1 MNKKNLILKIF
12 SLGVGLAIGCI
23 LIAKVCFES
32 TYDNFYKDIERIY
45 LIKTGYSNQG
55 DTGESFQVSGAVAP
69 GFKQYVPGV
78 EYSTRTTFLFASE
91 RFYTADKN
99 PVSGV
104 LAIADTSFFHVFN
117 REILAGDAVKVLSQ
131 PMMLMVSRSFAE
143 KLGGV
148 DKAVGQ
154 VIYNEDSPQL
164 KFTIGGVY
172 EDFPENGS
180 LDYDMLLS
188 MVSYGKWSREN
199 WLGNDRY
206 RGYVKL
212 EEGVDPSSLSASIR
226 LMQEENQPIEEMEK
240 NGSKIWYFLTPV
252 NKLHTSEPQ
261 VRNMV
266 IILSIVSLVLI
277 LISLMNYILITISEM
292 VKRSKEMG
300 IHRCYG
306 AETWDIYMLLFRE
319 TSVVMVISLILAS
332 ALIFAASPVIKDLLG
347 AELISLFIPE
357 TIYVLVTV
365 IVVLLVVSTVIPGY
379 LYAKVPVSV
388 AFRSY
393 SENKRH
399 WKLTLLW
406 VQFVINI
413 FLICFM
419 FVIIAQYDKALND
432 KPGYDYENVLFYSVR
447 GVEKQNIERSI
458 AILKSNPDIIDIER
472 CYDLPFDYSSGN
484 DVYLPGD
491 DRELFNIADQY
502 FGTKGFFEFF
512 NIPILE
518 GRVPETEQEVAVSR
532 KFVERMQEFV
542 DWKDGALGKS
552 IYVSEHSDST
562 AMNQGVLT
570 IACVYEDYRI
580 GLLTRNDERPSIRFT
595 GDSETNAA
603 YMPYILI
610 KVKNLS
616 PEVISRIQKEVQNEI
631 PEKDMEIHS
640 YKQVM
645 QSMYDDNRKMK
656 DTIFTGCIFSL
667 LIAFFGLVGYVR
679 DESQRRSKE
688 IAIRKI
694 SGATSA
700 EILSIFVGEMS
711 KWILIAAIVGNLS
724 AYYVSGLWL
733 EQFSEKISVSV
744 LYFLAA
750 DVIVAIIIL
759 ATVVVSSLQIMNAN
773 PVESLKS
780 E

>member
-1 MNKKNLILKIF
+1 MNKKNWILKIF

-55 DTGESFQVSGAVAP
+55 EERTFNQVSGAIAP

-78 EYSTRTTFLFASE
+78 EYATRTAFVFESYK
-91 RFYTADKN
+91 FYNIDKKS
-99 PVSGV
+99 VTGKLV
-104 LAIADTSFFHVFN
+104 VADTSFFHVFD
-117 REILAGDAVKVLSQ
+117 RKILAGEAIKVLSQ
-131 PMMLMVSRSFAE
+131 PQMLMVSRSFAE
-143 KLGGV
+143 KLGGIE
-148 DKAVGQ
+148 KAMGQ
-154 VIYNEDSPQL
+154 VIYNEDSPNN

-172 EDFPENGS
+172 EDFPKNGS
-180 LDYDMLLS
+180 LDYDILLS
-188 MVSYGKWSREN
+188 MVSYNKWSREN
-199 WLGNDRY
+199 WVGNDHY

-240 NGSKIWYFLTPV
+240 NGNKIWYYLSPFD
-252 NKLHTSEPQ
+252 KLHTSEPQ
-261 VRNMV
+261 VRNLIV
-266 IILSIVSLVLI
+266 ILSIVSFVLL
-277 LISLMNYILITISEM
+277 LISLMNYILITISEI
-292 VKRSKEMG
+292 VKRSKE
-300 IHRCYG
+300 IAVHRCYG
-306 AETWDIYMLLFRE
+306 AGTWDIYMILFRE
-319 TSVVMVISLILAS
+319 TSVVMMISLLLAS
-332 ALIFAASPVIKDLLG
+332 ALILAASPIIKDLLG
-347 AELISLFIPE
+347 AGISSLFIPE
-357 TIYVLVTV
+357 TVYVLIAV
-365 IVVLLVVSTVIPGY
+365 IVVLLIISTVIPGY
-379 LYAKVPVSV
+379 LYANVSVSV
-388 AFRSY
+388 AFRNY
-393 SENKRH
+393 KENKKR
-399 WKLTLLW
+399 WKLMLLW

-413 FLICFM
+413 FLVCFM
-419 FVIIAQYDKALND
+419 FVIMAQYDKALND
-432 KPGYDYENVLFYSVR
+432 NPGYEYENVLYYNVR
-447 GVEKQNIERSI
+447 GVEKQQVERSMAALSSNPDVVDIERS
-458 AILKSNPDIIDIER
+458 
-472 CYDLPFDYSSGN
+472 YTLPFDYSSGN
-484 DVYLPGD
+484 NISLPGEY
-491 DRELFNIADQY
+491 RSLFNIADQY

-631 PEKDMEIHS
+631 PEKDMEIYS

-656 DTIFTGCIFSL
+656 DTIFAGCIFSL

-679 DESQRRSKE
+679 DEAQRRSKE

-694 SGATSA
+694 SGATSS

>member
-1 MNKKNLILKIF
+1 MNKKNWILKIF

-55 DTGESFQVSGAVAP
+55 EERTFNQVSGAIAP

-78 EYSTRTTFLFASE
+78 EYATRTAFVFESYK
-91 RFYTADKN
+91 FYNIDKKS
-99 PVSGV
+99 VTGKLV
-104 LAIADTSFFHVFN
+104 VADTSFFHVFD
-117 REILAGDAVKVLSQ
+117 RKILAGEAIKVLSQ
-131 PMMLMVSRSFAE
+131 PQMLMVSRSFAE
-143 KLGGV
+143 KLGGIE
-148 DKAVGQ
+148 KAMGQ
-154 VIYNEDSPQL
+154 VIYNEDSPNN

-172 EDFPENGS
+172 EDFPKNGS
-180 LDYDMLLS
+180 LDYDILLS
-188 MVSYGKWSREN
+188 MVSYNKWSREN
-199 WLGNDRY
+199 WVGNDHY

-240 NGSKIWYFLTPV
+240 NGNKIWYYLSPFD
-252 NKLHTSEPQ
+252 KLHTSEPQ
-261 VRNMV
+261 VRNLIV
-266 IILSIVSLVLI
+266 ILSIVSFVLL
-277 LISLMNYILITISEM
+277 LISLMNYILITISEI
-292 VKRSKEMG
+292 VKRSKE
-300 IHRCYG
+300 IAVHRCYG
-306 AETWDIYMLLFRE
+306 AGTWDIYMILFRE
-319 TSVVMVISLILAS
+319 TSVVMMISLLLAS
-332 ALIFAASPVIKDLLG
+332 ALILAASPIIKDLLG
-347 AELISLFIPE
+347 AGISSLFIPE
-357 TIYVLVTV
+357 TVYVLIAV
-365 IVVLLVVSTVIPGY
+365 IVVLLIISTVIPGY
-379 LYAKVPVSV
+379 LYANVSVSV
-388 AFRSY
+388 AFRNY
-393 SENKRH
+393 KENKKR
-399 WKLTLLW
+399 WKLMLLW

-413 FLICFM
+413 FLVCFM
-419 FVIIAQYDKALND
+419 FVIMAQYDKALND
-432 KPGYDYENVLFYSVR
+432 NPGYEYENVLYYNVR
-447 GVEKQNIERSI
+447 GVEKQQVERSMAALSSNPDVVDIERS
-458 AILKSNPDIIDIER
+458 
-472 CYDLPFDYSSGN
+472 YTLPFDYSSGN
-484 DVYLPGD
+484 NISLPGEY
-491 DRELFNIADQY
+491 RSLFNIADQY

-595 GDSETNAA
+595 GNPETSVA

-631 PEKDMEIHS
+631 PEKDMEIYS

-656 DTIFTGCIFSL
+656 DTIFAGCIFSL

-679 DESQRRSKE
+679 DEAQRRSKE

-694 SGATSA
+694 SGATSS

>member
-1 MNKKNLILKIF
+1 MNKKNWILKIF

-45 LIKTGYSNQG
+45 LIKTGYSSQG
-55 DTGESFQVSGAVAP
+55 EERDYNQVSGAIAP

-78 EYSTRTTFLFASE
+78 EYATRTTFMFASDK
-91 RFYTADKN
+91 FYTADKN

-104 LAIADTSFFHVFN
+104 LVVADTSFFHVFN

-154 VIYNEDSPQL
+154 VIYNEDNSGMKL
-164 KFTIGGVY
+164 TVGGVF

-180 LDYDMLLS
+180 LYYDILLS
-188 MVSYGKWSREN
+188 MASFSKWSREN

-212 EEGVDPSSLSASIR
+212 EEGVDPSSLSDAIR
-226 LMQEENQPIEEMEK
+226 MMQEENQPLEEMEK
-240 NGSKIWYFLTPV
+240 NGEKIWYFLSPF

-261 VRNMV
+261 VQNLI
-266 IILSIVSLVLI
+266 IILSIVSLVLL

-300 IHRCYG
+300 VYRCYG
-306 AETWDIYMLLFRE
+306 AGTWNIYMILFRE

-332 ALIFAASPVIKDLLG
+332 ALIFAARPVIKDLLG
-347 AELISLFIPE
+347 AELTSLFIPE
-357 TIYVLVTV
+357 TIYVLVAV
-365 IVVLLVVSTVIPGY
+365 IVVLLIVSTVIPGY

-399 WKLTLLW
+399 WKLALLW

-413 FLICFM
+413 FLVCFM

-432 KPGYDYENVLFYSVR
+432 KTGYEYENVLYYNVR
-447 GVEKQNIERSI
+447 GVEKQQVERSI
-458 AILKSNPDIIDIER
+458 AALHSIPDVVGVER
-472 CYDLPFDYSSGN
+472 CYDLPFNYCSGN
-484 DVYLPGD
+484 NISLPGD
-491 DRELFNIADQY
+491 DRSLFNIADQY

-562 AMNQGVLT
+562 AFGQGILT
-570 IACVYEDYRI
+570 ITCIYEDYRI

-595 GDSETNAA
+595 GDSENS
-603 YMPYILI
+603 YMPFILI
-610 KVKNLS
+610 KVKKVS
-616 PEVISRIQKEVQNEI
+616 PEIISRIEKEVQKEI
-631 PEKDMEIHS
+631 PEKDIEIHS

-694 SGATSA
+694 SGATSS
-700 EILSIFVGEMS
+700 EILSIFIGEMS

-733 EQFSEKISVSV
+733 EQFSEKISISV

>member
-1 MNKKNLILKIF
+1 MNKKNWILKIF

-45 LIKTGYSNQG
+45 LIKTGYSSQG
-55 DTGESFQVSGAVAP
+55 EERDYNQVSGAIAP

-78 EYSTRTTFLFASE
+78 EYATRTTFMFASDK
-91 RFYTADKN
+91 FYTADKN

-104 LAIADTSFFHVFN
+104 LVVADTSFFHVFN

-148 DKAVGQ
+148 EKAVGQ
-154 VIYNEDSPQL
+154 VIYNEDNSGMKL
-164 KFTIGGVY
+164 TVGGVF

-180 LDYDMLLS
+180 LYYDILLS
-188 MVSYGKWSREN
+188 MASFSKWSREN

-347 AELISLFIPE
+347 AELTSLFIPE
-357 TIYVLVTV
+357 TIYVLVAV
-365 IVVLLVVSTVIPGY
+365 IVVLLIVSTVIPGY

-399 WKLTLLW
+399 WKLALLW

-413 FLICFM
+413 FLVCFM

-432 KPGYDYENVLFYSVR
+432 KPGYDYENVLFYNVR

-472 CYDLPFDYSSGN
+472 CFDLPFDYSSGN

-631 PEKDMEIHS
+631 PEKNMEIHS

-694 SGATSA
+694 SGATSS

-733 EQFSEKISVSV
+733 EQFSEKISISV

>member
-1 MNKKNLILKIF
+1 MNKKNWILKIF

-419 FVIIAQYDKALND
+419 FVIIAQYDKSLND

-595 GDSETNAA
+595 GDSEINAA

-610 KVKNLS
+610 KVKKLS
-616 PEVISRIQKEVQNEI
+616 PEIISRIEKEVQKEI

-656 DTIFTGCIFSL
+656 DTIFAGCIFSL

-694 SGATSA
+694 SGATSS
-700 EILSIFVGEMS
+700 EILSIFIGEMS

-733 EQFSEKISVSV
+733 EQFSEKISISV

-759 ATVVVSSLQIMNAN
+759 ATVVISSLQIMNAN

>member
-1 MNKKNLILKIF
+1 MNKKNWILKIF

-55 DTGESFQVSGAVAP
+55 EERTFNQVSGAIAP

-78 EYSTRTTFLFASE
+78 EYATRTAFVFESYK
-91 RFYTADKN
+91 FYNIDKKS
-99 PVSGV
+99 VTGKLV
-104 LAIADTSFFHVFN
+104 VADTSFFHVFD
-117 REILAGDAVKVLSQ
+117 RKILAGEAIKVLSQ
-131 PMMLMVSRSFAE
+131 PQMLMVSRSFAE
-143 KLGGV
+143 KLGGIE
-148 DKAVGQ
+148 KAMGQ
-154 VIYNEDSPQL
+154 VIYNEDSPNN

-172 EDFPENGS
+172 EDFPKNGS
-180 LDYDMLLS
+180 LDYDILLS
-188 MVSYGKWSREN
+188 MVSYNKWRREN
-199 WLGNDRY
+199 WVGNDHY

-240 NGSKIWYFLTPV
+240 NGNKIWYYLSPFD
-252 NKLHTSEPQ
+252 KLHTSEPQ
-261 VRNMV
+261 VRNLIV
-266 IILSIVSLVLI
+266 ILSIVSFVLL
-277 LISLMNYILITISEM
+277 LISLMNYILITISEI
-292 VKRSKEMG
+292 VKRSKE
-300 IHRCYG
+300 IAVHRCYG
-306 AETWDIYMLLFRE
+306 AGTWDIYMILFRE
-319 TSVVMVISLILAS
+319 TSVVMMISLLLAS
-332 ALIFAASPVIKDLLG
+332 ALILAASPIIKDLLG
-347 AELISLFIPE
+347 AGISSLFIPE
-357 TIYVLVTV
+357 TVYVLIAV
-365 IVVLLVVSTVIPGY
+365 IVVLLIISTVIPGY
-379 LYAKVPVSV
+379 LYANVSVSV
-388 AFRSY
+388 AFRNY
-393 SENKRH
+393 KENKKR
-399 WKLTLLW
+399 WKLMLLW

-413 FLICFM
+413 FLVCFM
-419 FVIIAQYDKALND
+419 FVIMAQYDKALND
-432 KPGYDYENVLFYSVR
+432 NPGYEYENVLYYNVR
-447 GVEKQNIERSI
+447 GVEKQQVERSMAALSSNPDVVDIERS
-458 AILKSNPDIIDIER
+458 
-472 CYDLPFDYSSGN
+472 YTLPFDYSSGN
-484 DVYLPGD
+484 NISLPGEY
-491 DRELFNIADQY
+491 RSLFNIADQY

-595 GDSETNAA
+595 GNPETSVA

-631 PEKDMEIHS
+631 PEKDMEIYS

-656 DTIFTGCIFSL
+656 DTIFAGCIFSL

-679 DESQRRSKE
+679 DEAQRRSKE

-694 SGATSA
+694 SGATSS

>member
-1 MNKKNLILKIF
+1 MNKKNWILKIF

-78 EYSTRTTFLFASE
+78 EYSTRTTFLFESE
-91 RFYTADKN
+91 RFYTEDKI
-99 PVSGV
+99 PFSGKLV
-104 LAIADTSFFHVFN
+104 IADTSFFHVFN

-131 PMMLMVSRSFAE
+131 PKMLMVSRSFAE
-143 KLGGV
+143 KFGSI

-188 MVSYGKWSREN
+188 MVSYSKWSREN

-226 LMQEENQPIEEMEK
+226 LMQEENQPIEEIEK

-347 AELISLFIPE
+347 AELTSLFIPE
-357 TIYVLVTV
+357 TIYVLVAV
-365 IVVLLVVSTVIPGY
+365 IVVLLIVSTVIPGY

-399 WKLTLLW
+399 WKLALLW

-413 FLICFM
+413 FLVCFM
-419 FVIIAQYDKALND
+419 SVIIAQYDKALND
-432 KPGYDYENVLFYSVR
+432 KPGYDYENVLFYNVR
-447 GVEKQNIERSI
+447 GVEKQNVERSI
-458 AILKSNPDIIDIER
+458 AILNSNPDIIDIER
-472 CYDLPFDYSSGN
+472 CFYLPFSYSYGN
-484 DVYLPGD
+484 DVYLPGN

-595 GDSETNAA
+595 GDSETSVA

-631 PEKDMEIHS
+631 PEKDIEIHS

-694 SGATSA
+694 SGATSS

-733 EQFSEKISVSV
+733 EQFSEKISISV

>member
-1 MNKKNLILKIF
+1 MNKKNWILKIF

-55 DTGESFQVSGAVAP
+55 EERTFNQVSGAIAP

-78 EYSTRTTFLFASE
+78 EYATRTAFVFESYK
-91 RFYTADKN
+91 FYNIDKKS
-99 PVSGV
+99 VTGKLV
-104 LAIADTSFFHVFN
+104 VADTSFFHVFD
-117 REILAGDAVKVLSQ
+117 RKILAGEATKVLSQ
-131 PMMLMVSRSFAE
+131 PQMLMVSRSFAE
-143 KLGGV
+143 KLGGIE
-148 DKAVGQ
+148 KAMGQ
-154 VIYNEDSPQL
+154 VIYNEDSPNN

-172 EDFPENGS
+172 EDFPKNGS
-180 LDYDMLLS
+180 LDYDILLS
-188 MVSYGKWSREN
+188 MVSYNKWSREN
-199 WLGNDRY
+199 WVGNDHY

-240 NGSKIWYFLTPV
+240 NGNKIWYYLSPFD
-252 NKLHTSEPQ
+252 KLHTSEPQ
-261 VRNMV
+261 VRNLIV
-266 IILSIVSLVLI
+266 ILSIVSFVLL
-277 LISLMNYILITISEM
+277 LISLMNYILITISEI
-292 VKRSKEMG
+292 VKRSKE
-300 IHRCYG
+300 IAVHRCYG
-306 AETWDIYMLLFRE
+306 AGTWDIYMILFRE
-319 TSVVMVISLILAS
+319 TSVVMMISLLLAS
-332 ALIFAASPVIKDLLG
+332 ALILAASPIIKDLLG
-347 AELISLFIPE
+347 AGISSLFIPE
-357 TIYVLVTV
+357 TVYVLIAV
-365 IVVLLVVSTVIPGY
+365 IVVLLIISTVIPGY
-379 LYAKVPVSV
+379 LYANVSVSV
-388 AFRSY
+388 AFRNY
-393 SENKRH
+393 KENKKR
-399 WKLTLLW
+399 WKLMLLW

-413 FLICFM
+413 FLVCFM
-419 FVIIAQYDKALND
+419 FVIMAQYDKALND
-432 KPGYDYENVLFYSVR
+432 NPGYEYENVLYYNVR
-447 GVEKQNIERSI
+447 GVEKQQVERSMAALSSNPDVVDIERS
-458 AILKSNPDIIDIER
+458 
-472 CYDLPFDYSSGN
+472 YTLPFDYSSGN
-484 DVYLPGD
+484 NISLPGEY
-491 DRELFNIADQY
+491 RSLFNIADQY

-518 GRVPETEQEVAVSR
+518 GRIPETEQEVAVSR

-595 GDSETNAA
+595 GDSETSVA

-631 PEKDMEIHS
+631 PEKDMEIYS

-656 DTIFTGCIFSL
+656 DTIFAGCIFSL

-679 DESQRRSKE
+679 DEAQRRSKE

-694 SGATSA
+694 SGATSS

-711 KWILIAAIVGNLS
+711 KWILLAAIVGNLS

>member
-1 MNKKNLILKIF
+1 MNKKNWILKIF

-55 DTGESFQVSGAVAP
+55 EERTFNQVSGAIAP

-78 EYSTRTTFLFASE
+78 EYATRTAFVFESYK
-91 RFYTADKN
+91 FYNIDKKS
-99 PVSGV
+99 VTGKLV
-104 LAIADTSFFHVFN
+104 VADTSFFHVFD
-117 REILAGDAVKVLSQ
+117 RKILAGEATKVLSQ
-131 PMMLMVSRSFAE
+131 PQMLMVSRSFAE
-143 KLGGV
+143 KLGGIE
-148 DKAVGQ
+148 KAMGQ
-154 VIYNEDSPQL
+154 VIYNEDSPNN

-172 EDFPENGS
+172 EDFPKNGS
-180 LDYDMLLS
+180 LDYDILLS
-188 MVSYGKWSREN
+188 MVSYNKWSREN
-199 WLGNDRY
+199 WVGNDHY

-240 NGSKIWYFLTPV
+240 NGNKIWYYLSPFD
-252 NKLHTSEPQ
+252 KLHTSEPQ
-261 VRNMV
+261 VRNLIV
-266 IILSIVSLVLI
+266 ILSIVSFVLL
-277 LISLMNYILITISEM
+277 LISLMNYILITISEI
-292 VKRSKEMG
+292 VKRSKE
-300 IHRCYG
+300 IAVHRCYG
-306 AETWDIYMLLFRE
+306 AGTWDIYMILFRE
-319 TSVVMVISLILAS
+319 ISVVMMISLLLAS
-332 ALIFAASPVIKDLLG
+332 ALILAASPIIKDLLG
-347 AELISLFIPE
+347 AGISSLFIPE
-357 TIYVLVTV
+357 TVYVLIAV
-365 IVVLLVVSTVIPGY
+365 IVVLLIISTVIPGY
-379 LYAKVPVSV
+379 LYANVSVSV
-388 AFRSY
+388 AFRNY
-393 SENKRH
+393 KENKKR
-399 WKLTLLW
+399 WKLMLLW

-413 FLICFM
+413 FLVCFM
-419 FVIIAQYDKALND
+419 FVIMAQYDKALND
-432 KPGYDYENVLFYSVR
+432 NPGYEYENVLYYNVR
-447 GVEKQNIERSI
+447 GVEKQQVERSMAVLSSNPDVVDIERS
-458 AILKSNPDIIDIER
+458 
-472 CYDLPFDYSSGN
+472 YTLPFDYSSGN
-484 DVYLPGD
+484 NISLPGEY
-491 DRELFNIADQY
+491 RSLFNIADQY

-570 IACVYEDYRI
+570 IACVYENYRI

-595 GDSETNAA
+595 GDSETSVA

-631 PEKDMEIHS
+631 PEKDMEIYS

-656 DTIFTGCIFSL
+656 DTIFAGCIFSL

-679 DESQRRSKE
+679 DEAQRRSKE

-694 SGATSA
+694 SGATSS
-700 EILSIFVGEMS
+700 EILSIFIGEMS

-733 EQFSEKISVSV
+733 EQFSEKISISV

>member
-1 MNKKNLILKIF
+1 MNKKNWILKIF

-55 DTGESFQVSGAVAP
+55 EERTFNQVSGAIAP

-78 EYSTRTTFLFASE
+78 EYATRTAFVFESYK
-91 RFYTADKN
+91 FYNIDKKS
-99 PVSGV
+99 VTGKLV
-104 LAIADTSFFHVFN
+104 VADTSFFHVFD
-117 REILAGDAVKVLSQ
+117 RKILAGEATKVLSQ
-131 PMMLMVSRSFAE
+131 PQMLMVSRSFAE
-143 KLGGV
+143 KLGGIE
-148 DKAVGQ
+148 KAMGQ
-154 VIYNEDSPQL
+154 VIYNEDSPNN

-172 EDFPENGS
+172 EDFPKNGS
-180 LDYDMLLS
+180 LDYDILLS
-188 MVSYGKWSREN
+188 MVSYNKWSREN
-199 WLGNDRY
+199 WVGNDHY

-240 NGSKIWYFLTPV
+240 NGNKIWYYLSPFD
-252 NKLHTSEPQ
+252 KLHTSEPQ
-261 VRNMV
+261 VRNLIV
-266 IILSIVSLVLI
+266 ILSIVSFVLL
-277 LISLMNYILITISEM
+277 LISLMNYILITISEI
-292 VKRSKEMG
+292 VKRSKE
-300 IHRCYG
+300 IAVHRCYG
-306 AETWDIYMLLFRE
+306 AGTWDIYMILFRE
-319 TSVVMVISLILAS
+319 TSVVMMISLLLAS
-332 ALIFAASPVIKDLLG
+332 ALILAASPIIKDLLG
-347 AELISLFIPE
+347 AGISSLFIPE
-357 TIYVLVTV
+357 TVYVLIAV
-365 IVVLLVVSTVIPGY
+365 IVVLLIISTVIPGY
-379 LYAKVPVSV
+379 LYANVSVSV
-388 AFRSY
+388 AFRNY
-393 SENKRH
+393 KENKKR
-399 WKLTLLW
+399 WKLMLLW

-413 FLICFM
+413 FLVCFM
-419 FVIIAQYDKALND
+419 FVIMAQYDKALND
-432 KPGYDYENVLFYSVR
+432 NPGYEYENVLYYNVR
-447 GVEKQNIERSI
+447 GVEKQQVERSMAALSSNPDVVDIERS
-458 AILKSNPDIIDIER
+458 
-472 CYDLPFDYSSGN
+472 YTLPFDYSSGN
-484 DVYLPGD
+484 NISLPGEY
-491 DRELFNIADQY
+491 RSLFNIADQY

-595 GDSETNAA
+595 GNPETSVA

-631 PEKDMEIHS
+631 PEKDMEIYS

-656 DTIFTGCIFSL
+656 DTIFAGCIFSL

-679 DESQRRSKE
+679 DEAQRRSKE

-694 SGATSA
+694 SGATSS

>member
-1 MNKKNLILKIF
+1 M
-12 SLGVGLAIGCI
+12 
-23 LIAKVCFES
+23 
-32 TYDNFYKDIERIY
+32 
-45 LIKTGYSNQG
+45 
-55 DTGESFQVSGAVAP
+55 
-69 GFKQYVPGV
+69 
-78 EYSTRTTFLFASE
+78 
-91 RFYTADKN
+91 
-99 PVSGV
+99 
-104 LAIADTSFFHVFN
+104 
-117 REILAGDAVKVLSQ
+117 
-131 PMMLMVSRSFAE
+131 
-143 KLGGV
+143 
-148 DKAVGQ
+148 
-154 VIYNEDSPQL
+154 
-164 KFTIGGVY
+164 
-172 EDFPENGS
+172 
-180 LDYDMLLS
+180 
-188 MVSYGKWSREN
+188 
-199 WLGNDRY
+199 
-206 RGYVKL
+206 KL

-306 AETWDIYMLLFRE
+306 AGTWNIYMILFRE

-347 AELISLFIPE
+347 AELTSLFIPE
-357 TIYVLVTV
+357 TIYVLVAV

-399 WKLTLLW
+399 WKLALLW

-432 KPGYDYENVLFYSVR
+432 KPGYDYENVLFYNVR

-502 FGTKGFFEFF
+502 FGKKGFFEFF

-562 AMNQGVLT
+562 AFGQGILT
-570 IACVYEDYRI
+570 ITCIYEDYRI

-631 PEKDMEIHS
+631 PEKDIEIHS

-679 DESQRRSKE
+679 DEAQRRSKE

-694 SGATSA
+694 SGATSS
-700 EILSIFVGEMS
+700 EILSIFIGEMS

-733 EQFSEKISVSV
+733 EQFSEKISISV

>member
-1 MNKKNLILKIF
+1 MNKKNWILKIF

-55 DTGESFQVSGAVAP
+55 EERTFNQVSGAIAP

-78 EYSTRTTFLFASE
+78 EYATRTAFVFESYK
-91 RFYTADKN
+91 FYNIDKKS
-99 PVSGV
+99 VTGKLV
-104 LAIADTSFFHVFN
+104 VADTSFFHVFD
-117 REILAGDAVKVLSQ
+117 RKILAGEAIKVLSQ
-131 PMMLMVSRSFAE
+131 PQMLMVSRSFAE
-143 KLGGV
+143 KLGGIE
-148 DKAVGQ
+148 KAMGQ
-154 VIYNEDSPQL
+154 VIYNEDSPNN

-172 EDFPENGS
+172 EDFPKNGS
-180 LDYDMLLS
+180 LDYDILLS
-188 MVSYGKWSREN
+188 MVSYNKWSREN
-199 WLGNDRY
+199 WVGNDHY

-240 NGSKIWYFLTPV
+240 NGNKIWYYLSPFD
-252 NKLHTSEPQ
+252 KLHTSEPQ
-261 VRNMV
+261 VRNLIV
-266 IILSIVSLVLI
+266 ILSIVSFVLL
-277 LISLMNYILITISEM
+277 LISLMNYILITISEI
-292 VKRSKEMG
+292 VKRSKE
-300 IHRCYG
+300 IAVHRCYG
-306 AETWDIYMLLFRE
+306 AGTWDIYMILFRE
-319 TSVVMVISLILAS
+319 TSVVMMISLLLAS
-332 ALIFAASPVIKDLLG
+332 ALILAASPIIKDLLG
-347 AELISLFIPE
+347 AGISSLFIPE
-357 TIYVLVTV
+357 TVYVLIAV
-365 IVVLLVVSTVIPGY
+365 IVVLLIISTVIPGY
-379 LYAKVPVSV
+379 LYANVSVSV
-388 AFRSY
+388 AFRNY
-393 SENKRH
+393 KENKKR
-399 WKLTLLW
+399 WKLMLLW

-413 FLICFM
+413 FLVCFM
-419 FVIIAQYDKALND
+419 FVIMAQYDKALND
-432 KPGYDYENVLFYSVR
+432 NPGYEYENVLYYNVR
-447 GVEKQNIERSI
+447 GVEKQQVERSMAALSSNPDVVDIERS
-458 AILKSNPDIIDIER
+458 
-472 CYDLPFDYSSGN
+472 YTLPFDYSSGN
-484 DVYLPGD
+484 NISLPGEY
-491 DRELFNIADQY
+491 RSLFNIADQY

-595 GDSETNAA
+595 GDSEINAA

-610 KVKNLS
+610 KVKKLS
-616 PEVISRIQKEVQNEI
+616 PEIISRIEKEVQKEI

-656 DTIFTGCIFSL
+656 DTIFAGCIFSL

-694 SGATSA
+694 SGATSS

-733 EQFSEKISVSV
+733 EQFSEKISISV

-759 ATVVVSSLQIMNAN
+759 ATVVISSLQIMNAN

>member
-610 KVKNLS
+610 KVKKLS
-616 PEVISRIQKEVQNEI
+616 PEIISRIEKEVQKEI

-656 DTIFTGCIFSL
+656 DTIFAGCIFSL

-694 SGATSA
+694 SGATSS

-711 KWILIAAIVGNLS
+711 KWILLAAIVGNLS

-733 EQFSEKISVSV
+733 EQFSEKISISV

>member
-1 MNKKNLILKIF
+1 MNKKNWILKIF

-104 LAIADTSFFHVFN
+104 LAITDTSFFHVFN

-432 KPGYDYENVLFYSVR
+432 KPGYDYENVLFYNVR

-610 KVKNLS
+610 KVKKLS
-616 PEVISRIQKEVQNEI
+616 PEIISRIEKEVQKEI
-631 PEKDMEIHS
+631 PEKDIEIHS

-694 SGATSA
+694 SGATSS
-700 EILSIFVGEMS
+700 EILSIFICEMS

-733 EQFSEKISVSV
+733 EQFSEKISISV

>member
-1 MNKKNLILKIF
+1 MNKKNWILKIF

-55 DTGESFQVSGAVAP
+55 EERTFNQVSGAIAP

-78 EYSTRTTFLFASE
+78 EYATRTAFVFESY
-91 RFYTADKN
+91 RFYNIDKKS
-99 PVSGV
+99 VTGKLV
-104 LAIADTSFFHVFN
+104 VADTSFFHVFD
-117 REILAGDAVKVLSQ
+117 RKILAGESTKVLSQ
-131 PMMLMVSRSFAE
+131 PQMLMVSRSFAE
-143 KLGGV
+143 KLGGIE
-148 DKAVGQ
+148 KAMGQ
-154 VIYNEDSPQL
+154 VIYNEDSPNN

-172 EDFPENGS
+172 EDFPKNGS
-180 LDYDMLLS
+180 LDYDILLS
-188 MVSYGKWSREN
+188 MVSYNKWSREN
-199 WLGNDRY
+199 WVGNDHY

-240 NGSKIWYFLTPV
+240 NGNKIWYYLSPFD
-252 NKLHTSEPQ
+252 KLHTSEPQ
-261 VRNMV
+261 VRNLIV
-266 IILSIVSLVLI
+266 ILSIVSFVLL
-277 LISLMNYILITISEM
+277 LISLMNYILITISEI
-292 VKRSKEMG
+292 VKRSKE
-300 IHRCYG
+300 IAVHRCYG
-306 AETWDIYMLLFRE
+306 AGTWDIYMILFRE
-319 TSVVMVISLILAS
+319 TSVVMMISLLLAS
-332 ALIFAASPVIKDLLG
+332 ALILAASPIIKDLLG
-347 AELISLFIPE
+347 AGISSLFIPE
-357 TIYVLVTV
+357 TVYVLIAV
-365 IVVLLVVSTVIPGY
+365 IVVLLIISTVIPGY
-379 LYAKVPVSV
+379 LYANVSVSV
-388 AFRSY
+388 AFRNY
-393 SENKRH
+393 KENKKR
-399 WKLTLLW
+399 WKLMLLW

-413 FLICFM
+413 FLVCFM
-419 FVIIAQYDKALND
+419 FVIMAQYDKALND
-432 KPGYDYENVLFYSVR
+432 NPGYEYENVLYYNVR
-447 GVEKQNIERSI
+447 GVEKQQVERSMATLSSNPDVVDIERS
-458 AILKSNPDIIDIER
+458 
-472 CYDLPFDYSSGN
+472 YTLPFDYSSGN
-484 DVYLPGD
+484 NISLPGEY
-491 DRELFNIADQY
+491 RSLFNIADQY

-595 GDSETNAA
+595 GDSETSVA

-631 PEKDMEIHS
+631 PEKDMEIYS

-656 DTIFTGCIFSL
+656 DTIFAGCIFSL
-667 LIAFFGLVGYVR
+667 LIASFGLVGYVR
-679 DESQRRSKE
+679 DEAQRRSKE

-694 SGATSA
+694 SGATSS
-700 EILSIFVGEMS
+700 EILSIFIGEMS
-711 KWILIAAIVGNLS
+711 KWILLAAIVGNLS

-733 EQFSEKISVSV
+733 EQFSEKISISV

>member
-1 MNKKNLILKIF
+1 MNKKNWILKIF

-55 DTGESFQVSGAVAP
+55 EERDYNQVSGAIAP

-78 EYSTRTTFLFASE
+78 EYATRTTFMFASDK
-91 RFYTADKN
+91 FYTADKN

-104 LAIADTSFFHVFN
+104 LVVADTSFFHVFN

-148 DKAVGQ
+148 EKAVGQ
-154 VIYNEDSPQL
+154 VIYNEDNSGMKL
-164 KFTIGGVY
+164 TVGGVF

-180 LDYDMLLS
+180 LYYDILLS
-188 MVSYGKWSREN
+188 MASFSKWSREN

-610 KVKNLS
+610 KVKKLS
-616 PEVISRIQKEVQNEI
+616 PEIISRIEKEVQKEI
-631 PEKDMEIHS
+631 PEKDMEIYS

-656 DTIFTGCIFSL
+656 DTIFAGCIFSL

-694 SGATSA
+694 SGATSS
-700 EILSIFVGEMS
+700 EILSIFIGEMS

-733 EQFSEKISVSV
+733 EQFSEKISISV

>member
-595 GDSETNAA
+595 GDSEINAA

-610 KVKNLS
+610 KVKKLS
-616 PEVISRIQKEVQNEI
+616 PEIISRIEKEVQKEI

-656 DTIFTGCIFSL
+656 DTIFAGCIFSL

-694 SGATSA
+694 SGATSS

-733 EQFSEKISVSV
+733 EQFSEKISISV

>member
-1 MNKKNLILKIF
+1 MNKKNWILKIF

-55 DTGESFQVSGAVAP
+55 EERTFNQVSGAIAP

-78 EYSTRTTFLFASE
+78 EYATRTAFVFESYK
-91 RFYTADKN
+91 FYNIDKKS
-99 PVSGV
+99 VTGKLV
-104 LAIADTSFFHVFN
+104 VADTSFFHVFD
-117 REILAGDAVKVLSQ
+117 RKILAGEATKVLSQ
-131 PMMLMVSRSFAE
+131 PQMLMVSRSFAE
-143 KLGGV
+143 KLGGIE
-148 DKAVGQ
+148 KAMGQ
-154 VIYNEDSPQL
+154 VIYNEDSPNN

-172 EDFPENGS
+172 EDFPKNGS
-180 LDYDMLLS
+180 LDYDILLS
-188 MVSYGKWSREN
+188 MVSYNKWSREN
-199 WLGNDRY
+199 WVGNDHY

-240 NGSKIWYFLTPV
+240 NGNKIWYYLSPFD
-252 NKLHTSEPQ
+252 KLHTSEPQ
-261 VRNMV
+261 VRNLIV
-266 IILSIVSLVLI
+266 ILSIVSFVLL
-277 LISLMNYILITISEM
+277 LISLMNYILITISEI
-292 VKRSKEMG
+292 VKRSKE
-300 IHRCYG
+300 IAVHRCYG
-306 AETWDIYMLLFRE
+306 AGTWDIYMILFRE
-319 TSVVMVISLILAS
+319 TSVVMMISLLLAS
-332 ALIFAASPVIKDLLG
+332 ALILAASPIIKDLLG
-347 AELISLFIPE
+347 AGISSLFIPE
-357 TIYVLVTV
+357 TVYVLIAV
-365 IVVLLVVSTVIPGY
+365 IVVLLIISTVIPGY
-379 LYAKVPVSV
+379 LYANVSVSV
-388 AFRSY
+388 AFRNY
-393 SENKRH
+393 KENKKR
-399 WKLTLLW
+399 WKLMLLW

-413 FLICFM
+413 FLVCFM
-419 FVIIAQYDKALND
+419 FVIMAQYDKALND
-432 KPGYDYENVLFYSVR
+432 NPGYEYENVLYYNVR
-447 GVEKQNIERSI
+447 GVEKQQVERSMAALSSNPDVVDIERS
-458 AILKSNPDIIDIER
+458 
-472 CYDLPFDYSSGN
+472 YTLPFDYSSGN
-484 DVYLPGD
+484 NISLPGEY
-491 DRELFNIADQY
+491 RSLFNIADQY

-595 GDSETNAA
+595 GDSETSVA

-631 PEKDMEIHS
+631 PEKDMEIYS

-656 DTIFTGCIFSL
+656 DTIFAGCIFSL

-679 DESQRRSKE
+679 DEAQRRSKE

-694 SGATSA
+694 SGATSS

-733 EQFSEKISVSV
+733 EQFSEKISISV

-750 DVIVAIIIL
+750 DIIVAIIIL

>member
-1 MNKKNLILKIF
+1 MNKKNWILKIF

-595 GDSETNAA
+595 GDSEINAA

-610 KVKNLS
+610 KVKKLS
-616 PEVISRIQKEVQNEI
+616 PEIISRIEKEVQKEI

-656 DTIFTGCIFSL
+656 DTIFAGCIFSL
-667 LIAFFGLVGYVR
+667 LIAFFGLVGYVC

-694 SGATSA
+694 SGATSS

-733 EQFSEKISVSV
+733 EQFSEKISISV

>member
-1 MNKKNLILKIF
+1 MNKKNWILKIF

-55 DTGESFQVSGAVAP
+55 EERDYNQVSGAIAP

-78 EYSTRTTFLFASE
+78 EYATRTTFMFASDK
-91 RFYTADKN
+91 FYTADKN

-104 LAIADTSFFHVFN
+104 LVVADTSFFHVFN

-154 VIYNEDSPQL
+154 VIYNEDNSGMKL
-164 KFTIGGVY
+164 TVGGVF
-172 EDFPENGS
+172 EDFPENSS
-180 LDYDMLLS
+180 LYYDILLS
-188 MVSYGKWSREN
+188 MVSFNKSSREN
-199 WLGNDRY
+199 WFDNVRY
-206 RGYVKL
+206 QGYVKL
-212 EEGVDPSSLSASIR
+212 EEGVDPSSLSKAIR
-226 LMQEENQPIEEMEK
+226 MMQEENQPLEELEK
-240 NGSKIWYFLTPV
+240 NGTKILYYLSPF
-252 NKLHTSEPQ
+252 NKLHTSDSQ
-261 VRNMV
+261 VRNMI
-266 IILSIVSLVLI
+266 IILSIVSLVL
-277 LISLMNYILITISEM
+277 LFISLMNYILITISEM
-292 VKRSKEMG
+292 VKRSKEIG
-300 IHRCYG
+300 INRCYG
-306 AETWDIYMLLFRE
+306 AETWDIYMILFRE
-319 TSVVMVISLILAS
+319 TFVVMLISIVLAS

-347 AELISLFIPE
+347 AELTSLFIPE
-357 TIYVLVTV
+357 TIYVLFAV

-393 SENKRH
+393 RESKRH
-399 WKLTLLW
+399 WKLALLW

-413 FLICFM
+413 FLVCFM

-432 KPGYDYENVLFYSVR
+432 NPGYEYENVLYYNVR
-447 GVEKQNIERSI
+447 GVEKQQVERSM
-458 AILKSNPDIIDIER
+458 AALSSNLDVVDIER
-472 CYDLPFDYSSGN
+472 CYILPFDYSSGN
-484 DVYLPGD
+484 NIFLPGD
-491 DRELFNIADQY
+491 NRNLFNIADQY

-552 IYVSEHSDST
+552 IYVPEHSDST
-562 AMNQGVLT
+562 AFGQGILT
-570 IACVYEDYRI
+570 ITCIYEDYRI

-595 GDSETNAA
+595 GNQENS
-603 YMPYILI
+603 YMSFILI
-610 KVKNLS
+610 KVKKVS
-616 PEVISRIQKEVQNEI
+616 PEIISRIEKEVQKEI
-631 PEKDMEIHS
+631 PEKDIEIHS

-656 DTIFTGCIFSL
+656 DTIFAGCIFSL

-679 DESQRRSKE
+679 DEAQRRSKE

-694 SGATSA
+694 SGATSS

-711 KWILIAAIVGNLS
+711 KWILIAAIVGNLL